1 MNIKLPPNCFDFLRA
16 ELIEA
21 ADGAASVRFMP
32 TEEMENPYGNIQGG
46 ILAGMIDNVIGP
58 AVVSL
63 APEKP
68 TATIHMSVNFLGSA
82 RAGEAII
89 GTARVVRYGRTQIY
103 LEAEM
108 TRESDGKLILK
119 ATATNVLLDPR

>member
-1 MNIKLPPNCFDFLRA
+1 MNIKLPPNCFAFLNA
-16 ELIEA
+16 ELLSA
-21 ADGAASVRFMP
+21 SNGAASVRFTP

-46 ILAGMIDNVIGP
+46 ILAGMIDNVLGP

-68 TATIHMSVNFLGSA
+68 TATIHMSVNFLGSV
-82 RAGEAII
+82 RANEPVI

-108 TRESDGKLILK
+108 TRESDGKLVLK
-119 ATATNVLLDPR
+119 ATATNVLLDKK